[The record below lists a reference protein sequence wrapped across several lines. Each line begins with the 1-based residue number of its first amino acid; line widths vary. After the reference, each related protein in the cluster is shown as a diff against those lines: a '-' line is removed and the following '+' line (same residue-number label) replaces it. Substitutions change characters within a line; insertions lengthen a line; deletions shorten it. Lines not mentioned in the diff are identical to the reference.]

1 MVLNQI
7 RTNIRLF
14 HSICS
19 NTSLFTMFVYRS
31 IESALRETSINT
43 NRTVCR
49 GEMMK
54 KDTVI
59 KLIKLTLKNFEETND
74 VEHLNDII
82 QIIFEYKKSQQR
94 HLLTN
99 Q

>member
-7 RTNIRLF
+7 RS
-14 HSICS
+14 SICLHCTIFRSRIYFVS
-19 NTSLFTMFVYRS
+19 NFCIS
-31 IESALRETSINT
+31 IAPTLSKIRVDKNWTI
-43 NRTVCR
+43 RR

-82 QIIFEYKKSQQR
+82 QIIFEYKKSQQG
-94 HLLTN
+94 
-99 Q
+99 QVAD